1 MKNRIKNAIDMLT
14 TNKGDDWF
22 TVLEEPK
29 SEKFIQF
36 TYDESYGLQVD
47 LPVVALQ
54 PEELAK
60 VEKLMGEYGIAK
72 RVMEPPEDDDCCC
85 CDEDHEHEDHCGCGC
100 EDHHHDEHCSCGC
113 EGDEDDDVKFESF
126 NEKVDDNNKAVE
138 IAYRVFKEV
147 YGLSD
152 DTPIN
157 VTIFR

>member
-1 MKNRIKNAIDMLT
+1 MKERIKNAIEILT
-14 TNKGDDWF
+14 TNKGDGWF

-60 VEKLMGEYGIAK
+60 AEKLMGEYSIEKIEINPA
-72 RVMEPPEDDDCCC
+72 EDDCCC
-85 CDEDHEHEDHCGCGC
+85 CSDEHEHGEDCDCNCCDGEEKC
-100 EDHHHDEHCSCGC
+100 EE
-113 EGDEDDDVKFESF
+113 KFESI
-126 NEKVDDNNKAVE
+126 NKKVDDNNKAIE

-152 DTPIN
+152 DTAIN

>member
-1 MKNRIKNAIDMLT
+1 MKERIKKAIEMLT
-14 TNKGDDWF
+14 TNKGEDWF

-36 TYDESYGLQVD
+36 TYDEGYGLQVD

-60 VEKLMGEYGIAK
+60 AEKLMGEYGIAK
-72 RVMEPPEDDDCCC
+72 RVMEPPEDDCCC
-85 CDEDHEHEDHCGCGC
+85 CGEDHEHGEHCDCGC
-100 EDHHHDEHCSCGC
+100 EDDEES
-113 EGDEDDDVKFESF
+113 DEKFESF

-147 YGLSD
+147 YGLTD
-152 DTPIN
+152 DTAIN

>member
-1 MKNRIKNAIDMLT
+1 MKERIKNAIEMLT
-14 TNKGDDWF
+14 TNKGEDWF

-36 TYDESYGLQVD
+36 TYDEGYGLQVD

-54 PEELAK
+54 PEELKKA
-60 VEKLMGEYGIAK
+60 EKLMGEYGIAK
-72 RVMEPPEDDDCCC
+72 RVIEPPEDDCCC
-85 CDEDHEHEDHCGCGC
+85 GEDHEHGEHCDCGC
-100 EDHHHDEHCSCGC
+100 EDDEES
-113 EGDEDDDVKFESF
+113 DEKFESF

-152 DTPIN
+152 DTAVN

>member
-1 MKNRIKNAIDMLT
+1 MKESIKKAIEMLT
-14 TNKGDDWF
+14 TNKGDGWF

-36 TYDESYGLQVD
+36 TYDEGYGLQVD

-54 PEELAK
+54 PEELPKA
-60 VEKLMGEYGIAK
+60 EKLMGEYSIEK
-72 RVMEPPEDDDCCC
+72 IVVNPEEDDCCC
-85 CDEDHEHEDHCGCGC
+85 CGEDHEHDEHCDCGC
-100 EDHHHDEHCSCGC
+100 EDHHHDEHCACGC
-113 EGDEDDDVKFESF
+113 EDEEEEDAKFESF
-126 NEKVDDNNKAVE
+126 NKKVEDNDKAVE

-147 YGLSD
+147 YSLSD

>member
-1 MKNRIKNAIDMLT
+1 MKERIKNAIEMLT

-36 TYDESYGLQVD
+36 TYDESYGLQID
-47 LPVVALQ
+47 LPVVALK
-54 PEELAK
+54 PEELEKAT
-60 VEKLMGEYGIAK
+60 KLMAEYGIAK
-72 RVMEPPEDDDCCC
+72 KVIEPSEDDCCC
-85 CDEDHEHEDHCGCGC
+85 CEEEHDHEHGEHCDCGCN
-100 EDHHHDEHCSCGC
+100 C
-113 EGDEDDDVKFESF
+113 EGEEEDMKFESF
-126 NEKVDDNNKAVE
+126 NEKMDNNNKAVE

-152 DTPIN
+152 DTAIN

>member
-1 MKNRIKNAIDMLT
+1 MKERIKKAIEMLT
-14 TNKGDDWF
+14 TNKGEDWF

-36 TYDESYGLQVD
+36 TYDEGYGLQVD

-54 PEELAK
+54 PEELVKA
-60 VEKLMGEYGIAK
+60 EKLMGEYGIAK
-72 RVMEPPEDDDCCC
+72 RVMEPPADDCCC
-85 CDEDHEHEDHCGCGC
+85 CGEDHEHGEHCDCGC
-100 EDHHHDEHCSCGC
+100 EDDEES
-113 EGDEDDDVKFESF
+113 DEKFESF

-152 DTPIN
+152 DTAIN

>member
-1 MKNRIKNAIDMLT
+1 MKERIKNAIEMLT
-14 TNKGDDWF
+14 TNKGDGWF

-54 PEELAK
+54 PEELQKA
-60 VEKLMGEYGIAK
+60 EKLMGEYSIEKIEINPA
-72 RVMEPPEDDDCCC
+72 EDDDCCC
-85 CDEDHEHEDHCGCGC
+85 CGEDHEHGEHCDCGCDC
-100 EDHHHDEHCSCGC
+100 EHDE
-113 EGDEDDDVKFESF
+113 EAEEKFESF
-126 NEKVDDNNKAVE
+126 NKKVEENDKAVE

-152 DTPIN
+152 DTAIN

>member
-1 MKNRIKNAIDMLT
+1 MKERIKNAIEILT
-14 TNKGDDWF
+14 TNKGDGWF

-60 VEKLMGEYGIAK
+60 AEKLMGEYSIKKIEINPA
-72 RVMEPPEDDDCCC
+72 EDDCCC
-85 CDEDHEHEDHCGCGC
+85 CSDEHEHGEDCDCNCCDGEEKC
-100 EDHHHDEHCSCGC
+100 EE
-113 EGDEDDDVKFESF
+113 KFESF
-126 NEKVDDNNKAVE
+126 NKKVDDNNKAIE

-152 DTPIN
+152 DTAIN

>member
-1 MKNRIKNAIDMLT
+1 MTNKLRRIKMKERIKNAIEMLT
-14 TNKGDDWF
+14 TNKGEDWF

-36 TYDESYGLQVD
+36 TYDEGYGLQVD

-60 VEKLMGEYGIAK
+60 AEKLMGEYGISK
-72 RVMEPPEDDDCCC
+72 RVMEPPEDDCCC
-85 CDEDHEHEDHCGCGC
+85 CGEDHEHGEHCDCGC
-100 EDHHHDEHCSCGC
+100 EDDEES
-113 EGDEDDDVKFESF
+113 DEKFESF

-147 YGLSD
+147 YGLPD
-152 DTPIN
+152 DTAIN

>member
-1 MKNRIKNAIDMLT
+1 MKERIKKAIEMLT

-54 PEELAK
+54 PEELQKA
-60 VEKLMGEYGIAK
+60 EKLMGEYSIEK
-72 RVMEPPEDDDCCC
+72 IVVNPEEDDCCC
-85 CDEDHEHEDHCGCGC
+85 CGEDHEHDGHCDCGCG
-100 EDHHHDEHCSCGC
+100 DHHHDEHCACGC
-113 EGDEDDDVKFESF
+113 EGDEEEDVKFESF
-126 NEKVDDNNKAVE
+126 NKKVEDNDKAVE

>member
-1 MKNRIKNAIDMLT
+1 MKERIKNAIEILT
-14 TNKGDDWF
+14 TNKGDGWF

-60 VEKLMGEYGIAK
+60 AEKLMGEYSIEKIEINPA
-72 RVMEPPEDDDCCC
+72 EDDCCC
-85 CDEDHEHEDHCGCGC
+85 CSDEHEHGEDCDCNCCDGEEKC
-100 EDHHHDEHCSCGC
+100 EE
-113 EGDEDDDVKFESF
+113 KFESF
-126 NEKVDDNNKAVE
+126 NKKVDDNNKAIE

-152 DTPIN
+152 DTAIN